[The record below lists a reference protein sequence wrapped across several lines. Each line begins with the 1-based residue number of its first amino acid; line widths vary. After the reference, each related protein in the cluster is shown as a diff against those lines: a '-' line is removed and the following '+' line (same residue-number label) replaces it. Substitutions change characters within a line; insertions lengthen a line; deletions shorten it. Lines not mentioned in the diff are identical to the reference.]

1 MLNKILPVEY
11 WQLLGYPQQ
20 MEPIKNKSGSID
32 NLKGLETTKGKI
44 KQGELSYTKWL
55 LQDKE
60 VAVSSNTEKQTPRLK
75 QNEVT
80 EIDLKNNLK

>member
-44 KQGELSYTKWL
+44 KQGELSYTKRL
-55 LQDKE
+55 LQNKE
-60 VAVSSNTEKQTPRLK
+60 VAVSSNTEKQTQRLK

-80 EIDLKNNLK
+80 ESDLKNNLK